1 MMNANANLCC
11 LIASLA
17 ERARDASEGFRLAS
31 EQLTRP
37 ADRLQMKRFGAKHA
51 SHARVLADLAP
62 REDGACTKHERR
74 LVIARSRVRFVA
86 KRGDHAI
93 FKALRTSE
101 GEIGEAFIEALSRG
115 LAIGTHALLESLFID
130 VACQHAWLDR
140 TAGASSSAYPDNV
153 VSLPVRRPPSA

>member
-1 MMNANANLCC
+1 MTATTNLCC

-37 ADRLQMKRFGAKHA
+37 SDRLQMKRFGAKHA
-51 SHARVLADLAP
+51 GHARMLADLAP
-62 REDGACTKHERR
+62 QDETACTKHERR
-74 LVIARSRVRFVA
+74 LVVAKSRVRFVA
-86 KRGDHAI
+86 KRGDQAI
-93 FKALRTSE
+93 LKALRTSE
-101 GEIGEAFIEALSRG
+101 SEIGEAFIEALSRG
-115 LAIGTHALLESLFID
+115 LAARTHALLESLFID

-140 TAGASSSAYPDNV
+140 SAGESTSAYPDNV